1 MSLSWR
7 LAFVASFSL
16 APSLATPV
24 PVSMRG
30 RSKNLHHD
38 LPELKKEVTNDTLS
52 LKRMQMDLPAAD
64 EGSSQGVAKGSSH
77 SLPVYVPGDGVSGN
91 RSSLVK
97 RNFQHNL
104 TASEVSQLDYSRSH
118 GLADSGAHCTPLNT
132 IFDMGFYDGADSRTY
147 LSGGYCVVGVEADPD
162 LVAVALQH
170 YAVWVANGQLQLAN
184 VAIAPQGDTTSWTVF
199 YRNKCSKE
207 WNSFIKTV
215 GCRACLPPH
224 AVDLNAC
231 EQVKVTSTDCA
242 GIFGYFGVPH
252 YLKLDIEGAE
262 TGCFDAMK
270 RLPIGTTIPHYLSTE
285 VTQLEYIDA
294 LYQLGY
300 KGFKLVRQDRLATA
314 TGSTS
319 GPWGENALDCATG
332 PVWRNY
338 AQIRTEFSAILAKDL
353 VPTDPCP
360 GGVMPIHGS
369 PKLAAAYMWYDL
381 HATVV
386 QPVR

>member
-1 MSLSWR
+1 
-7 LAFVASFSL
+7 
-16 APSLATPV
+16 
-24 PVSMRG
+24 MRHM
-30 RSKNLHHD
+30 KLD
-38 LPELKKEVTNDTLS
+38 LPSAESGNH
-52 LKRMQMDLPAAD
+52 
-64 EGSSQGVAKGSSH
+64 GVAEGTMN
-77 SLPVYVPGDGVSGN
+77 SLPVYVPGDDEK
-91 RSSLVK
+91 RPLVQ
-97 RNFQHNL
+97 RQILHNFSAN
-104 TASEVSQLDYSRSH
+104 EVSQMNYSKVH

-132 IFDMGFYDGADSRTY
+132 IFDVGFYDGADSRTY

-162 LVAVALQH
+162 LVANALTY

-184 VAIAPQGDTTSWTVF
+184 VAIAPHGSTSAWSVF
-199 YRNKCSKE
+199 YRNRCNKE

-224 AVDLNAC
+224 AVDMNAC

-242 GIFGYFGVPH
+242 GVFGYFGVPH

-270 RLPIGTTIPHYLSTE
+270 KLPVGTKIPHYVSTE
-285 VTQLEYIDA
+285 VTQLEYIDT

-319 GPWGENALDCATG
+319 GPWGENALDCAVG
-332 PVWRNY
+332 PSWRDY
-338 AQIRTEFSAILAKDL
+338 ASIRTEFQVILNKDL

-369 PKLAAAYMWYDL
+369 PKPAQAYMWYDL
-381 HATVV
+381 HATVTAP
-386 QPVR
+386 PVVR